1 MSVKRL
7 PPQEQLRIVLEGLRG
22 DVNLSELCRRENI
35 YPVEY
40 YRMKDKVISGAI
52 ESLKNNRKKF
62 EECCAKDAAKERLL
76 KENEKL
82 QEIILNQAEEIT
94 LLKKRTNSDY

>member
-1 MSVKRL
+1 
-7 PPQEQLRIVLEGLRG
+7 EQLRIVLEGLRG
-22 DVNLSELCRRENI
+22 DVSLSELCRRENI
-35 YPVEY
+35 YPNEY
-40 YRMKDKVISGAI
+40 YRMKDRVISGAI
-52 ESLKNNRKKF
+52 ESLKNNRKK
-62 EECCAKDAAKERLL
+62 KDTEKEQLL

>member
-1 MSVKRL
+1 MSAKRL

-22 DVNLSELCRRENI
+22 DVKLSELCRRENI
-35 YPVEY
+35 YPNEY
-40 YRMKDKVISGAI
+40 YRMKDRVISGAI
-52 ESLKNNRKKF
+52 ESLKNNRKK
-62 EECCAKDAAKERLL
+62 KDTEKEQLL

>member
-1 MSVKRL
+1 MSAKRL

-22 DVNLSELCRRENI
+22 DVKLSELCRRENI
-35 YPVEY
+35 YPNEY
-40 YRMKDKVISGAI
+40 YRMKDRVISGAI
-52 ESLKNNRKKF
+52 ESLKNNRKK
-62 EECCAKDAAKERLL
+62 KDAEKEQLL

-94 LLKKRTNSDY
+94 LLKKRTNSNY

>member
-1 MSVKRL
+1 MGIKRL
-7 PPQEQLRIVLEGLRG
+7 SPQEQLRIVLDGLRG
-22 DVNLSELCRRENI
+22 DASLSELCRRENI
-35 YPVEY
+35 YPSEY

-52 ESLKNNRKKF
+52 ESLKNNHKK
-62 EECCAKDAAKERLL
+62 KDAAKERLL

-82 QEIILNQAEEIT
+82 QDIILNQAEEIT

>member
-1 MSVKRL
+1 MSAKRL

-22 DVNLSELCRRENI
+22 DVKLSEICRREDI
-35 YPVEY
+35 YPNEY
-40 YRMKDKVISGAI
+40 YRMKDRVISGAL
-52 ESLKNNRKKF
+52 ESLKNNRKK
-62 EECCAKDAAKERLL
+62 KDAEKERLT
-76 KENEKL
+76 KEIEGL